1 TPPGLNEKKPQV
13 EILEV
18 FCVWGERHSHKK
30 KSGLPKTQV
39 APSSNTV
46 IKKQSKNQLDG
57 LFGGIVA
64 LCWN

>member
-1 TPPGLNEKKPQV
+1 
-13 EILEV
+13 
-18 FCVWGERHSHKK
+18 KK

-46 IKKQSKNQLDG
+46 IKKQLRSRNQWVVKRQLDR

-64 LCWN
+64 LCFIHKSQCHQNKVLLLPISYF